1 MEKSVIEDE
10 SSDSDIEN
18 HDKNENTEN
27 SNTSEKSKL
36 QEEVLIYKEE
46 KTQSSK
52 STRPFLRRCLN
63 ENDKFS
69 TTQVMRDLELR
80 RKAFNDGLQ
89 IEVDIEGFNLLCDV
103 RIVSLKVDKKWRD
116 YENGLGEGIKETP
129 LSLQNIVD
137 AVFDALHHL
146 LGETKHLEEIEGKY
160 HAMACKCWY

>member
-1 MEKSVIEDE
+1 MKKSVIEDE

-52 STRPFLRRCLN
+52 STRPFLRGCLN

-69 TTQVMRDLELR
+69 TTQVMRDLEFR
-80 RKAFNDGLQ
+80 RKALMMGY
-89 IEVDIEGFNLLCDV
+89 
-103 RIVSLKVDKKWRD
+103 RSK
-116 YENGLGEGIKETP
+116 
-129 LSLQNIVD
+129 
-137 AVFDALHHL
+137 
-146 LGETKHLEEIEGKY
+146 
-160 HAMACKCWY
+160 